1 LSSPFVHLHNHSDFS
16 LLDGAIQVKKM
27 VAKAVEY
34 DMPALAVT
42 DHGNLFGAI
51 HFYLAA
57 RKAGVKPILGMEA
70 YSTKGA
76 RSERRAVG
84 GRKPEINHL
93 LLLCKDYEGYRN
105 LVKLSSYAYLEGFY
119 YKPRLDRELLRRHSK
134 GLIATS
140 ACMSGEVNRFLQS
153 GNLEDAERSALE
165 LQEIFG
171 AGNFFL
177 EVQNH
182 GIPDEDL
189 IRERAVDLAAKTGIP
204 LVATNDCH
212 YLNKGDHKAHEV
224 LLCINTG
231 GDIDDSHFHI
241 GTEELYF
248 KDGDEMAA
256 AFPDLPEALAN
267 SAKIAERCDLEI
279 PLGENCM
286 PNFPLPDGY
295 DNPERYLADLSL
307 EGLKA
312 RYGKPDAT
320 AKARLDFE
328 LDIINRMGFPGYFLI
343 TRDFI
348 NAARE
353 RDIAVGPGRGSAAGS
368 LVCYSLGITDIDPLE
383 HGLLFERFLNP
394 ERVSMPD
401 IDIDFDYV
409 RRGEVIDYVTEKY
422 GKGNVCQIITYGTM
436 KARAVVR
443 DVGRVLKIPYGE
455 VDKVAKMVPETLGMT
470 LEEALKLN
478 PELAA
483 LAEKNE
489 PFPYADLLK
498 YALTLEGLTRHA
510 STHAAGVI
518 ITPDPLVEH
527 VPLYMN
533 NKGEVLTQYDMV
545 MCETIGLLK
554 MDFLGLRTLTV
565 IEDALKSINSRLGEG
580 EKKLVANQI
589 PLDDPATFE
598 MLRAA
603 DTIGTF
609 QLESAG
615 MRDVLARLQPTE
627 FGDIV
632 ATNALFRP
640 GPIGSGMVD
649 DFIDRKRGRTKI
661 VYPHPDLEEI
671 LKETYGAIVYQEQV
685 MQIASKMAGF
695 TLGQADMLRRAM
707 GKKKAEVMEE
717 QKVLFVDGAVERGY
731 DADKAVEIFDLLAY
745 FAGYGFNK
753 SHSAAY
759 AMVSMQTAWLKTHY
773 TADYLAA
780 CMTSEM
786 SNTDRIVVFM
796 NECRNHDI
804 EVVPPDVRISHDEF
818 RVHEGKVYFGLG
830 AVKNVGHGAIE
841 EIIRA
846 REEADAPEGDLYA
859 FCEALDLRKVN
870 KKVFESLCMAGAL
883 DALGPNRASL
893 MAALE
898 EAMAAS
904 QSKQKEREAGQFN
917 LLDSL
922 GDDEKEQ
929 VRKKVAELPDWD
941 ERDRLAKEKE
951 VLGFFV
957 SGHPLDRLRPTIL
970 ALPVANAESL
980 KDTADRTQVRTI
992 GIITSVKRKIDSKE
1006 RTMAFLTVE
1015 DFLGSYE
1022 TVVFGTVYEQYGGML
1037 VEDAILGFEGKSNV
1051 NEGGEAKMLLDR
1063 AFQVD
1068 AALSIWP
1075 GKMHIHFSA
1084 DFDPT
1089 WVADL
1094 ERELREHSPESGG
1107 SEVLFHLVGEGGNP
1121 VVIRARGLRVEPG
1134 PWLQEFL
1141 AANKDRFR
1149 CRFEGKPFPKEKRRW
1164 NGGNGGG
1171 GNGGAKGAWA
1181 RK

>member
-1 LSSPFVHLHNHSDFS
+1 LSRPFVHLHNHSDYS

-27 VAKAVEY
+27 VAKAAEF

-57 RKAGVKPILGMEA
+57 KKAGIKPILGMEA
-70 YSTKGA
+70 YSTRGD
-76 RSERRAVG
+76 RSERRGVG

-105 LVKLSSYAYLEGFY
+105 LVKLSSFAYLEGFY
-119 YKPRLDRELLRRHSK
+119 YKPRLDRELLRRYSK

-140 ACMSGEVNRFLQS
+140 ACMSGEVNRFLS
-153 GNLEDAERSALE
+153 AGNLESAEQSARE

-171 AGNFFL
+171 EGNFFL

-189 IRERAVDLAAKTGIP
+189 IRERAVDLSHKTGIP

-231 GDIDDSHFHI
+231 SDIDDQHFHI

-256 AFPDLPEALAN
+256 AFPDLPEALDN
-267 SAKIAERCDLEI
+267 SAKIAELCDLEI
-279 PLGENCM
+279 PLGHNCM
-286 PNFPLPDGY
+286 PNFPLPEGY
-295 DNPERYLADLSL
+295 DNPELYLADLSL
-307 EGLKA
+307 AGLKE
-312 RYGKPDAT
+312 RFGKPSAE
-320 AKARLDFE
+320 AKERLDYE
-328 LDIINRMGFPGYFLI
+328 LDIINKMGFPGYFLI

-348 NAARE
+348 DAARD

-409 RRGEVIDYVTEKY
+409 RRGEVIDYVTDKY
-422 GKGNVCQIITYGTM
+422 GKENVCQIITYGTM
-436 KARAVVR
+436 KARAVLR
-443 DVGRVLKIPYGE
+443 DVGRVLKLPYGE
-455 VDKVAKMVPETLGMT
+455 VDRIAKMVPETLGMT
-470 LEEALKLN
+470 LEQALKLS
-478 PELAA
+478 PDLAELAD
-483 LAEKNE
+483 KME
-489 PFPYADLLK
+489 PWPYADLLK

-533 NKGEVLTQYDMV
+533 NKGEVLTQYDMG

-565 IEDALKSINSRLGEG
+565 IDDALKSINVHLPEAERIKASD
-580 EKKLVANQI
+580 I
-589 PLDDPATFE
+589 PLDDPDTFE
-598 MLRAA
+598 LLRRA

-615 MRDVLARLQPTE
+615 MRDVLTRLQPTE
-627 FGDIV
+627 FDDII

-661 VYPHPDLEEI
+661 VYPHADLKEI
-671 LKETYGAIVYQEQV
+671 LEETYGAIVYQEQV
-685 MQIASKMAGF
+685 MRITSVMAGF
-695 TLGQADMLRRAM
+695 SLGQADILRKAM
-707 GKKKAEVMEE
+707 GKKKVEVMAE
-717 QKVLFVDGAVERGY
+717 QKVIFIDGAEAKGY
-731 DADKAVEIFDLLAY
+731 DRGKAEEIFDLLAY

-759 AMVSMQTAWLKTHY
+759 AMVSMQTAWLKTHH
-773 TADYLAA
+773 AAEYLAA

-796 NECRNHDI
+796 NECRNHEI

-818 RVHEGKVYFGLG
+818 RVHEGKVYFGMG

-841 EIIRA
+841 AIIQA
-846 REEADAPEGDLYA
+846 RESAEEESDDLYA
-859 FCEALDLRKVN
+859 FCESLDLRKVN
-870 KKVFESLCMAGAL
+870 KKVLESLTMAGAL

-893 MAALE
+893 LACIE
-898 EAMAAS
+898 EALAAS

-922 GDDEKEQ
+922 DAEEQEQ
-929 VRKKVAELPDWD
+929 VRKRVPELPDWD
-941 ERDRLAKEKE
+941 ERERLAKEKE

-970 ALPVANAESL
+970 ALPVLNAESL
-980 KDTADRTQVRTI
+980 KDTADRTQVRTL
-992 GIITSVKRKIDSKE
+992 GIITAVKQKIDSKE
-1006 RTMAFLTVE
+1006 RTMAFLRVE
-1015 DFLGSYE
+1015 DYLGSYE
-1022 TVVFGTVYEQYGGML
+1022 TVVFGSVYEEYGNLL

-1051 NEGGEAKMLLDR
+1051 SEAGEAKVLLDR
-1063 AFQVD
+1063 AFSVD
-1068 AALSIWP
+1068 DALTTWL
-1075 GKMHIHFSA
+1075 GKLHIHFA
-1084 DFDPT
+1084 AEFEPA
-1089 WVADL
+1089 WVAEL
-1094 ERELREHSPESGG
+1094 EQELRQHPGAG
-1107 SEVLFHLVGEGGNP
+1107 EVNFHLIGEGGNP
-1121 VVIRARGLRVEPG
+1121 VVIRAKGLRIEPG
-1134 PWLQEFL
+1134 PWLREFL
-1141 AANKDRFR
+1141 AENKDRFR
-1149 CRFEGKPFPKEKRRW
+1149 CRFEGKAFPPEKKRW
-1164 NGGNGGG
+1164 NGGGKN
-1171 GNGGAKGAWA
+1171 GNGKGAWA
-1181 RK
+1181 RG

>member
-1 LSSPFVHLHNHSDFS
+1 MSQTFIHLHNHSDFS
-16 LLDGAIQVKKM
+16 LLDGAIQVKKL
-27 VAKAVEY
+27 VARAAEY
-34 DMPALAVT
+34 GMDALAIT

-57 RKAGVKPILGMEA
+57 KKAGIKPILGMEA
-70 YSTKGA
+70 YSTKGDRRA
-76 RSERRAVG
+76 RGAVG

-93 LLLCKDYEGYRN
+93 LLLCKNYEGYRN
-105 LVKLSSYAYLEGFY
+105 LVKLSSQAYLEGFY
-119 YKPRLDRELLRRHSK
+119 YKPRLDRELLRRYGQ

-140 ACMSGEVNRFLQS
+140 ACMSGEVNRFLGA
-153 GNLEDAERSALE
+153 GNLEAARASALE

-171 AGNFFL
+171 EGNFFL

-182 GIPDEDL
+182 GIAEEDT
-189 IRERAVDLAAKTGIP
+189 IRERAADLSRATGIP

-212 YLNKGDHKAHEV
+212 YLNRGDHKAHEV

-231 GDIDDSHFHI
+231 ADIDDQHFHI

-248 KDGDEMAA
+248 KSGEEMAA
-256 AFPDLPEALAN
+256 RFPDLPEALDN
-267 SAKIAERCDLEI
+267 SLRIAAACELEI
-279 PLGENCM
+279 PLGANCM
-286 PNFPLPDGY
+286 PSFPLPEGY

-307 EGLKA
+307 QGLKA
-312 RYGKPDAT
+312 RYGAPT
-320 AKARLDFE
+320 AAQRERLDFE
-328 LDIINRMGFPGYFLI
+328 LDIICKMGFPGYFLI

-409 RRGEVIDYVTEKY
+409 RRGEVIEYVTEKY
-422 GKGNVCQIITYGTM
+422 GKENVCQIITYGTM

-470 LEEALKLN
+470 LDQALKLN
-478 PELAA
+478 PDLAA
-483 LAEKNE
+483 LAEQNE

-498 YALTLEGLTRHA
+498 YAQTLEGLTRHA

-518 ITPDPLVEH
+518 ITPDPLVEY

-565 IEDALKSINSRLGEG
+565 IEDALKFINHERDASQH
-580 EKKLVANQI
+580 LVASGI

-598 MLRAA
+598 LLRRA
-603 DTIGTF
+603 DTVGTF

-615 MRDVLARLQPTE
+615 MRDILRRLQPTE
-627 FGDIV
+627 FSDIV

-695 TLGQADMLRRAM
+695 TLGQADVLRRAM
-707 GKKKAEVMEE
+707 GKKKVEVMEE
-717 QKVLFVDGAVERGY
+717 QKVLFIDGAVSRDY
-731 DADKAVEIFDLLAY
+731 DAGQAEEIFDQLAY

-773 TADYLAA
+773 PAEYLAA

-796 NECRNHDI
+796 NECRDHDI

-846 REEADAPEGDLYA
+846 REAAERPCEDLYA
-859 FCEALDLRKVN
+859 FCEALDLRRVN
-870 KKVFESLCMAGAL
+870 KKVLESLTRAGAL
-883 DALGPNRASL
+883 DALGPNRRSILAC
-893 MAALE
+893 LE

-917 LLDSL
+917 LLDAL
-922 GDDEKEQ
+922 CDEEQEQ
-929 VRKKVAELPDWD
+929 VRKKVAELPAWD
-941 ERDRLAKEKE
+941 ERERLAREKE

-970 ALPVANAESL
+970 ALPVQNAESL
-980 KDTADRTQVRTI
+980 KECVDRTQARTL
-992 GIITSVKRKIDSKE
+992 GIITAVKRKVDSKD

-1015 DFLGSYE
+1015 DYLGSYE
-1022 TVVFGTVYEQYGGML
+1022 VVVFGSIYEQFGGL
-1037 VEDAILGFEGKSNV
+1037 LAEDAILGFEGKSSV
-1051 NEGGEAKMLLDR
+1051 SEGGEAKLLLDR
-1063 AFQVD
+1063 PYSVD
-1068 AALSIWP
+1068 EALAAWL
-1075 GKMHIHFSA
+1075 GKMHIHFA
-1084 DFDPT
+1084 AGFDPA
-1089 WVADL
+1089 WVAEL
-1094 ERELREHSPESGG
+1094 EQELRQHPGS
-1107 SEVLFHLVGEGGNP
+1107 SEVRFHLVGAGGNP
-1121 VVIRARGLRVEPG
+1121 VVIRAKGLRVEPG
-1134 PWLQEFL
+1134 PWLRDFL
-1141 AANKDRFR
+1141 AANKERFR
-1149 CRFEGKPFPKEKRRW
+1149 CRFEGKPFPREKKRW
-1164 NGGNGGG
+1164 NGGGG
-1171 GNGGAKGAWA
+1171 GNGQAAWA